1 MKDIIQKIKELMK
14 KYEELIKYF
23 IIGVITTI
31 INYVTFAVLSSKT
44 INIDMHVSN
53 IIAWIISVIFAYFTN
68 KLFVFES
75 KSFKLKVLGKEI
87 LSFGAA
93 RVFSLLLE
101 EVILYIFVSL
111 LNLNKLIIK
120 LIANVV
126 VMIVNYILSKFI
138 IFKKPKEK

>member
-1 MKDIIQKIKELMK
+1 MKDLIQKIKELIK

-31 INYVTFAVLSSKT
+31 INYAIFAVLSSV

-53 IIAWIISVIFAYFTN
+53 IIAWIVSVIFAYFAN

-75 KSFKLKVLGKEI
+75 KSFELNVIGKEM

-101 EVILYIFVSL
+101 ELILYIFVNL
-111 LNLNKLIIK
+111 LNMNQLIIK

-138 IFKKPKEK
+138 IFKNPKEK